1 MSALNKA
8 KSHLCDDAARKAYD
22 EALIKF
28 GLPDG
33 TQGGLAEIQPGSG
46 LPTAFSGAEYS
57 FDVTLGDDTVP
68 LSANTLATL
77 KQGIM
82 EDLEP
87 KGKYEI

>member
-33 TQGGLAEIQPGSG
+33 TQGGLAEIQPGG
-46 LPTAFSGAEYS
+46 LPTAATGAEYS

-68 LSANTLATL
+68 LSANSLAIL
-77 KQGIM
+77 NQGIM